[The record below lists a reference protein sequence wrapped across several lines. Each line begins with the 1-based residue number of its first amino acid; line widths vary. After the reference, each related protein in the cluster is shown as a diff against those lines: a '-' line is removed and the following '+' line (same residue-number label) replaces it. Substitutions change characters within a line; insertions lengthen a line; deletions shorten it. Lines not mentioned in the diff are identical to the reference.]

1 MIHNSGFHPILT
13 RLKKQVLVFFLGLIS
28 IVYPAELITTNRVN
42 LRSGPGTQYATLGL
56 VESQMRLPILDESD
70 NWLKIRL
77 NTGMIGWLHSDFA
90 DLLPVA
96 ETWKVLKTVA
106 SAKIHLGS
114 GKDFPVVASIEKHS
128 GLIKLADA
136 GDWIQVL
143 YDSAATGWVNRMM
156 VEDWGEVNNPLS
168 VLVVTKRGNLRAA
181 AGLGSPIIAQLDV
194 GQRLILLSQEGDWN
208 QVYSDSEL
216 IGFVHTSVVKP
227 LFSHY
232 QSITSKVLEK
242 SGNLRLGPSTNYRI
256 IQMLPPSTK
265 VYLLR
270 QYLEWYEVITS
281 KGDRGWINAILVSSE
296 RQPVAL
302 RQPISPDSIDV
313 AINFLNIAEQLR
325 EAQSYD
331 QSVRQYQ
338 LASALL
344 SSLYR
349 RNSGDERLVLHYARC
364 RYALAQGL
372 FDDQDQNIVEANRIL
387 KGIRRESE
395 YYQQAE
401 QLLADWKQAVS
412 TRAEMF
418 TIFSGEAQD
427 LQRVLDE
434 FTQRVSDYPLA
445 TEAEIKRLIGR
456 YFLLNR
462 QAAESAL
469 QWQKESVAIYNA
481 IQLRDLTLFS
491 YNQDHYF
498 RVLMELA
505 MSYANLNRRKESQKT
520 LDEASA
526 LLKTTENPQ
535 WQEYYKQVINSLPK

>member
-1 MIHNSGFHPILT
+1 MIHNSGVHPILT

-70 NWLKIRL
+70 NWLKVRL
-77 NTGMIGWLHSDFA
+77 DTGMIGWLHSDFA

-106 SAKIHLGS
+106 SAKIHLES
-114 GKDFPVVASIEKHS
+114 GKDFPVIASIEKHS
-128 GLIKLADA
+128 GLIKLADS
-136 GDWIQVL
+136 GDWIQVW
-143 YDSAATGWVNRMM
+143 YDSAAAGWVNRMM
-156 VEDWGEVNNPLS
+156 VADWGETNNPLS
-168 VLVVTKRGNLRAA
+168 VLIVTKRGNLRAA
-181 AGLGSPIIAQLDV
+181 AGLESQIVAQLNA
-194 GQRLILLSQEGDWN
+194 GQRLILLSREGDWN

-216 IGFVHTSVVKP
+216 IGFVHTSIIKP

-232 QSITSKVLEK
+232 QPVTLKVLEK

-256 IQMLPPSTK
+256 IQILPPSTK

-270 QYLEWYEVITS
+270 QYLEWYEVVTS

-296 RQPVAL
+296 RQPLTL
-302 RQPISPDSIDV
+302 RQSFSPDSIDI

-325 EAQSYD
+325 KAQSYD
-331 QSVRQYQ
+331 QSVHQYQ
-338 LASALL
+338 LASELL
-344 SSLYR
+344 SSIYHR
-349 RNSGDERLVLHYARC
+349 YSGDERLVLHYARC
-364 RYALAQGL
+364 LYALAQGL
-372 FDDQDQNIVEANRIL
+372 FDDQDQNIVEANRML

-401 QLLADWKQAVS
+401 QLLANWKQAVS

-418 TIFSGEAQD
+418 SIFSGETQD
-427 LQRVLDE
+427 LQKVLDE
-434 FTQRVSDYPLA
+434 FTKRVSDYPLA

-456 YFLLNR
+456 YFLINR

-481 IQLRDLTLFS
+481 MQLRDLTLFS

-505 MSYANLNRRKESQKT
+505 ISYANLNRRKESQKT
-520 LDEASA
+520 LDEAIA

-535 WQEYYKQVINSLPK
+535 WQEYYKQVVNSLPK